1 MNGRAGLALAALAL
15 LAPLLAPASGASP
28 ALAQAPP
35 PAALEAGCDPEIR
48 EALAASAARGVEQD
62 LAVIRNA
69 DQGIRD
75 PDSIL
80 DFSCLEDLFNYR
92 AFNVLFDPGRALEEI
107 LGLAERRVCEIARNT
122 YRDYV
127 GRTLDASVYT
137 SRLPRLPGLQP
148 PAGARY
154 RRPERQH
161 PARQRGQRRTLPRHP
176 GRWAMSTPVRCRTV
190 FNAVILAVALTATLA
205 APPAR
210 AHSPC
215 DPTDNDRAEAS
226 RVLAGLTREIDVME
240 ATIVEALRLQ
250 TGQLSGYAAQSAKA
264 VTGALDAQTK
274 LQAQIAREV
283 EETRAM
289 RARRPTDSGCAAITG
304 LAGLAATRQAAES
317 AYVRAAGA
325 ETGRIA
331 GDRAAVP
338 DAGAAA
344 GNAARFESLT
354 STYCN
359 GARAGEDAALCR
371 GGDALHAADLK
382 AGNLFDRRTFAN
394 EAELRMAVELS
405 RNLTAPVVHDPPALA
420 SAETDQER
428 RRILLARSADARA
441 ALAADYFAHARALR
455 APGAALGVWT
465 AHAAPGRDAATPVS
479 RYELMELIASRR
491 FENPGWFVDLQ
502 AMSRENLLREL
513 VTLQAVSLML
523 DWRRYRLDE
532 RRGAI
537 DATGLALAA
546 ERMRLLPGLA
556 NPAAGAN

>member
-1 MNGRAGLALAALAL
+1 
-15 LAPLLAPASGASP
+15 
-28 ALAQAPP
+28 
-35 PAALEAGCDPEIR
+35 
-48 EALAASAARGVEQD
+48 
-62 LAVIRNA
+62 
-69 DQGIRD
+69 
-75 PDSIL
+75 
-80 DFSCLEDLFNYR
+80 
-92 AFNVLFDPGRALEEI
+92 
-107 LGLAERRVCEIARNT
+107 
-122 YRDYV
+122 
-127 GRTLDASVYT
+127 
-137 SRLPRLPGLQP
+137 
-148 PAGARY
+148 
-154 RRPERQH
+154 
-161 PARQRGQRRTLPRHP
+161 
-176 GRWAMSTPVRCRTV
+176 MSTPVRCRTV
-190 FNAVILAVALTATLA
+190 FHAVILATALTATLA
-205 APPAR
+205 VPPAH

-240 ATIVEALRLQ
+240 ATIVEALQASDGPALGLCGAKRQ
-250 TGQLSGYAAQSAKA
+250 GGDRRIGRSDQASGADRPRGRGNQ
-264 VTGALDAQTK
+264 GH
-274 LQAQIAREV
+274 ARPP
-283 EETRAM
+283 ADM
-289 RARRPTDSGCAAITG
+289 DSGCAAITG

-317 AYVRAAGA
+317 AYTRAAGA

-359 GARAGEDAALCR
+359 GPRAGEDAALCR
-371 GGDALHAADLK
+371 GVDALHAADLK
-382 AGNLFDRRTFAN
+382 AGNLLDRRTFAN
-394 EAELRMAVELS
+394 EAELRTAVELS
-405 RNLTAPVVHDPPALA
+405 RNLAVPVVHDPPALA

-428 RRILLARSADARA
+428 RRVLLARSADARA
-441 ALAADYFAHARALR
+441 ALAGDYFAHARALR
-455 APGAALGVWT
+455 APGAALGAW
-465 AHAAPGRDAATPVS
+465 AAQAAPGRDAATPVS
-479 RYELMELIASRR
+479 RYELMELLASRR

-502 AMSRENLLREL
+502 AMSQENLLREL

>member
-1 MNGRAGLALAALAL
+1 M
-15 LAPLLAPASGASP
+15 
-28 ALAQAPP
+28 
-35 PAALEAGCDPEIR
+35 
-48 EALAASAARGVEQD
+48 
-62 LAVIRNA
+62 
-69 DQGIRD
+69 
-75 PDSIL
+75 
-80 DFSCLEDLFNYR
+80 FNYR

-107 LGLAERRVCEIARNT
+107 LGLAQRRVCEIARNT

-137 SRLPRLPGLQP
+137 SRLPRLPGLHRLP
-148 PAGARY
+148 GLDTDARNGNIL
-154 RRPERQH
+154 RDSGVNAEP
-161 PARQRGQRRTLPRHP
+161 LPRHP
-176 GRWAMSTPVRCRTV
+176 GRWAMSIPVRCRTV
-190 FNAVILAVALTATLA
+190 FHAVILATALTATLA
-205 APPAR
+205 VPPAH

-304 LAGLAATRQAAES
+304 LAGLAAARQAAES

-359 GARAGEDAALCR
+359 GPRAGEDAALCR
-371 GGDALHAADLK
+371 GGDELHAADLK
-382 AGNLFDRRTFAN
+382 AGNLFDRHTFAN
-394 EAELRMAVELS
+394 EAELRTAVELS
-405 RNLTAPVVHDPPALA
+405 RNLAVPVVHDPPALA

-441 ALAADYFAHARALR
+441 ALAGDYFAHARALR
-455 APGAALGVWT
+455 APGAALGAW
-465 AHAAPGRDAATPVS
+465 AAQAAPGRDAATPVS
-479 RYELMELIASRR
+479 RYELMELLASRR

-502 AMSRENLLREL
+502 AMSQENLLREL

-537 DATGLALAA
+537 DATGLAQAA

>member
-1 MNGRAGLALAALAL
+1 
-15 LAPLLAPASGASP
+15 
-28 ALAQAPP
+28 
-35 PAALEAGCDPEIR
+35 
-48 EALAASAARGVEQD
+48 
-62 LAVIRNA
+62 
-69 DQGIRD
+69 
-75 PDSIL
+75 
-80 DFSCLEDLFNYR
+80 
-92 AFNVLFDPGRALEEI
+92 
-107 LGLAERRVCEIARNT
+107 
-122 YRDYV
+122 
-127 GRTLDASVYT
+127 
-137 SRLPRLPGLQP
+137 
-148 PAGARY
+148 
-154 RRPERQH
+154 
-161 PARQRGQRRTLPRHP
+161 
-176 GRWAMSTPVRCRTV
+176 MSTPVRCRTV
-190 FNAVILAVALTATLA
+190 FHAVILATALTATLA
-205 APPAR
+205 VPPAH

-304 LAGLAATRQAAES
+304 LAGLAAARQAAES
-317 AYVRAAGA
+317 AYGRAADA

-394 EAELRMAVELS
+394 EAELRTAVELS
-405 RNLTAPVVHDPPALA
+405 RNLAGA
-420 SAETDQER
+420 R
-428 RRILLARSADARA
+428 GARSACAGLRRDRSGAPPHPARP
-441 ALAADYFAHARALR
+441 LRRRPRRSGRRLLRPCPRVARTGRR
-455 APGAALGVWT
+455 ARSLGR
-465 AHAAPGRDAATPVS
+465 PGRAGTQCG
-479 RYELMELIASRR
+479 
-491 FENPGWFVDLQ
+491 NPGQPL
-502 AMSRENLLREL
+502 
-513 VTLQAVSLML
+513 
-523 DWRRYRLDE
+523 
-532 RRGAI
+532 
-537 DATGLALAA
+537 
-546 ERMRLLPGLA
+546 
-556 NPAAGAN
+556 

>member
-1 MNGRAGLALAALAL
+1 MN
-15 LAPLLAPASGASP
+15 
-28 ALAQAPP
+28 
-35 PAALEAGCDPEIR
+35 
-48 EALAASAARGVEQD
+48 
-62 LAVIRNA
+62 
-69 DQGIRD
+69 
-75 PDSIL
+75 
-80 DFSCLEDLFNYR
+80 
-92 AFNVLFDPGRALEEI
+92 
-107 LGLAERRVCEIARNT
+107 
-122 YRDYV
+122 
-127 GRTLDASVYT
+127 
-137 SRLPRLPGLQP
+137 
-148 PAGARY
+148 
-154 RRPERQH
+154 
-161 PARQRGQRRTLPRHP
+161 
-176 GRWAMSTPVRCRTV
+176 TPVRCLTA
-190 FNAVILAVALTATLA
+190 FHAVILATALTATLA
-205 APPAR
+205 VPPAH

-317 AYVRAAGA
+317 AYVRAARA

-359 GARAGEDAALCR
+359 GQRAGEDAALCR
-371 GGDALHAADLK
+371 GVDALHAADLK
-382 AGNLFDRRTFAN
+382 AGNLLDRRTFAN
-394 EAELRMAVELS
+394 EAELRTAVELS
-405 RNLTAPVVHDPPALA
+405 RNLAVPVVHDPPALA

-441 ALAADYFAHARALR
+441 ALAGDYFAHARALR
-455 APGAALGVWT
+455 APGAALGAW
-465 AHAAPGRDAATPVS
+465 AAPGRDAATPVS
-479 RYELMELIASRR
+479 RYELLELLASRR

-502 AMSRENLLREL
+502 AMSQENLLREL

>member
-1 MNGRAGLALAALAL
+1 
-15 LAPLLAPASGASP
+15 
-28 ALAQAPP
+28 
-35 PAALEAGCDPEIR
+35 
-48 EALAASAARGVEQD
+48 
-62 LAVIRNA
+62 
-69 DQGIRD
+69 
-75 PDSIL
+75 
-80 DFSCLEDLFNYR
+80 
-92 AFNVLFDPGRALEEI
+92 
-107 LGLAERRVCEIARNT
+107 
-122 YRDYV
+122 
-127 GRTLDASVYT
+127 
-137 SRLPRLPGLQP
+137 
-148 PAGARY
+148 
-154 RRPERQH
+154 
-161 PARQRGQRRTLPRHP
+161 
-176 GRWAMSTPVRCRTV
+176 MSHPVRCRTV
-190 FNAVILAVALTATLA
+190 FHAAVLATALTATLA

-304 LAGLAATRQAAES
+304 LAGLAAARQAAES
-317 AYVRAAGA
+317 AYTRAAGA

-371 GGDALHAADLK
+371 GADALHAADLK
-382 AGNLFDRRTFAN
+382 AGNLLDRRTFAN
-394 EAELRMAVELS
+394 EAELRTAVELS
-405 RNLTAPVVHDPPALA
+405 RNLAVPVVHDPPALA

-441 ALAADYFAHARALR
+441 ALAGDYFAHARALR
-455 APGAALGVWT
+455 APGASLG
-465 AHAAPGRDAATPVS
+465 PGPPRPRRDAMRQRRSAAT
-479 RYELMELIASRR
+479 
-491 FENPGWFVDLQ
+491 
-502 AMSRENLLREL
+502 NLWNC
-513 VTLQAVSLML
+513 S
-523 DWRRYRLDE
+523 
-532 RRGAI
+532 
-537 DATGLALAA
+537 
-546 ERMRLLPGLA
+546 
-556 NPAAGAN
+556 PAAGSRTPAGSSICKR

>member
-1 MNGRAGLALAALAL
+1 
-15 LAPLLAPASGASP
+15 
-28 ALAQAPP
+28 
-35 PAALEAGCDPEIR
+35 
-48 EALAASAARGVEQD
+48 
-62 LAVIRNA
+62 
-69 DQGIRD
+69 
-75 PDSIL
+75 
-80 DFSCLEDLFNYR
+80 
-92 AFNVLFDPGRALEEI
+92 
-107 LGLAERRVCEIARNT
+107 
-122 YRDYV
+122 
-127 GRTLDASVYT
+127 
-137 SRLPRLPGLQP
+137 
-148 PAGARY
+148 
-154 RRPERQH
+154 
-161 PARQRGQRRTLPRHP
+161 
-176 GRWAMSTPVRCRTV
+176 MSTPVRCRTV
-190 FNAVILAVALTATLA
+190 FHAVILATALTATLA
-205 APPAR
+205 VPPAH

-304 LAGLAATRQAAES
+304 LAGLAAARQAAES
-317 AYVRAAGA
+317 AYGRAADA

-394 EAELRMAVELS
+394 EAELRTAVELS
-405 RNLTAPVVHDPPALA
+405 RNLDGARGARPAGAGLRRDRSGAPPHPARPL
-420 SAETDQER
+420 R
-428 RRILLARSADARA
+428 RRPRRAGRRLLRPCPRIARTGRRARS
-441 ALAADYFAHARALR
+441 
-455 APGAALGVWT
+455 LGR
-465 AHAAPGRDAATPVS
+465 PGRAGTGCG
-479 RYELMELIASRR
+479 
-491 FENPGWFVDLQ
+491 NPGQPL
-502 AMSRENLLREL
+502 
-513 VTLQAVSLML
+513 
-523 DWRRYRLDE
+523 
-532 RRGAI
+532 
-537 DATGLALAA
+537 
-546 ERMRLLPGLA
+546 
-556 NPAAGAN
+556 

>member
-1 MNGRAGLALAALAL
+1 
-15 LAPLLAPASGASP
+15 
-28 ALAQAPP
+28 
-35 PAALEAGCDPEIR
+35 
-48 EALAASAARGVEQD
+48 
-62 LAVIRNA
+62 
-69 DQGIRD
+69 
-75 PDSIL
+75 
-80 DFSCLEDLFNYR
+80 
-92 AFNVLFDPGRALEEI
+92 
-107 LGLAERRVCEIARNT
+107 
-122 YRDYV
+122 
-127 GRTLDASVYT
+127 
-137 SRLPRLPGLQP
+137 
-148 PAGARY
+148 
-154 RRPERQH
+154 
-161 PARQRGQRRTLPRHP
+161 
-176 GRWAMSTPVRCRTV
+176 MSTPVRCRTV
-190 FNAVILAVALTATLA
+190 FHAVILATALTATLA
-205 APPAR
+205 VPPAR

-304 LAGLAATRQAAES
+304 LAGLAAARQAAES
-317 AYVRAAGA
+317 AYGRAADA

-394 EAELRMAVELS
+394 EAEWTHPGKVEAPYTVCIAS
-405 RNLTAPVVHDPPALA
+405 ASNLTGLVKSSV
-420 SAETDQER
+420 ECR
-428 RRILLARSADARA
+428 R
-441 ALAADYFAHARALR
+441 
-455 APGAALGVWT
+455 
-465 AHAAPGRDAATPVS
+465 
-479 RYELMELIASRR
+479 
-491 FENPGWFVDLQ
+491 
-502 AMSRENLLREL
+502 
-513 VTLQAVSLML
+513 
-523 DWRRYRLDE
+523 
-532 RRGAI
+532 
-537 DATGLALAA
+537 TGL
-546 ERMRLLPGLA
+546 
-556 NPAAGAN
+556 

>member
-1 MNGRAGLALAALAL
+1 
-15 LAPLLAPASGASP
+15 
-28 ALAQAPP
+28 
-35 PAALEAGCDPEIR
+35 
-48 EALAASAARGVEQD
+48 
-62 LAVIRNA
+62 
-69 DQGIRD
+69 
-75 PDSIL
+75 
-80 DFSCLEDLFNYR
+80 
-92 AFNVLFDPGRALEEI
+92 
-107 LGLAERRVCEIARNT
+107 
-122 YRDYV
+122 
-127 GRTLDASVYT
+127 
-137 SRLPRLPGLQP
+137 
-148 PAGARY
+148 
-154 RRPERQH
+154 
-161 PARQRGQRRTLPRHP
+161 
-176 GRWAMSTPVRCRTV
+176 MSTPVRCRTA
-190 FNAVILAVALTATLA
+190 FHAVILATALTATLA
-205 APPAR
+205 VPPAH

-359 GARAGEDAALCR
+359 GPRAGEDAALCR
-371 GGDALHAADLK
+371 GGDELHAADLK

-394 EAELRMAVELS
+394 EAELRTAVELS
-405 RNLTAPVVHDPPALA
+405 RNLDGA
-420 SAETDQER
+420 R
-428 RRILLARSADARA
+428 GARSAGAG
-441 ALAADYFAHARALR
+441 LR
-455 APGAALGVWT
+455 RDRSGAPPHPACPLC
-465 AHAAPGRDAATPVS
+465 RC
-479 RYELMELIASRR
+479 SRR
-491 FENPGWFVDLQ
+491 VG
-502 AMSRENLLREL
+502 
-513 VTLQAVSLML
+513 
-523 DWRRYRLDE
+523 
-532 RRGAI
+532 G
-537 DATGLALAA
+537 
-546 ERMRLLPGLA
+546 
-556 NPAAGAN
+556 

>member
-1 MNGRAGLALAALAL
+1 MLNMNRVTLLGHAGRDPEIRTIKSGEKTATFSLATTDKWRRKDGGTGEATEWHRIVVFGAAVAAVEKLVRKGAALLIEGRITTREYRDKKGESRRVTEIVVAGPQGHFNVLSPRRDDGRVEDVEDSGRGRGNRRSRRDHRCAAPNRGAGWRRAGRPFRGQAVMNGRTAFALAALAL
-15 LAPLLAPASGASP
+15 LAPVLASVPGVSP

-35 PAALEAGCDPEIR
+35 PAALEAGCDPGIR

-62 LAVIRNA
+62 LAVIRNP

-107 LGLAERRVCEIARNT
+107 LGLAQRRVCEIARNT
-122 YRDYV
+122 YRGYV
-127 GRTLDASVYT
+127 ARTLDASVYT
-137 SRLPRLPGLQP
+137 SRLPRLPGLHRLP
-148 PAGARY
+148 GSIPTPGTATSFHTAG
-154 RRPERQH
+154 
-161 PARQRGQRRTLPRHP
+161 
-176 GRWAMSTPVRCRTV
+176 STPNASAASWEVGNEYPVRCRTA
-190 FNAVILAVALTATLA
+190 FHAAVLATALTATLA
-205 APPAR
+205 VPPAH

-226 RVLAGLTREIDVME
+226 RVLGGLTREIDVME

-359 GARAGEDAALCR
+359 GPRAGEDAALCR
-371 GGDALHAADLK
+371 GG
-382 AGNLFDRRTFAN
+382 
-394 EAELRMAVELS
+394 
-405 RNLTAPVVHDPPALA
+405 
-420 SAETDQER
+420 
-428 RRILLARSADARA
+428 
-441 ALAADYFAHARALR
+441 
-455 APGAALGVWT
+455 
-465 AHAAPGRDAATPVS
+465 
-479 RYELMELIASRR
+479 
-491 FENPGWFVDLQ
+491 
-502 AMSRENLLREL
+502 
-513 VTLQAVSLML
+513 
-523 DWRRYRLDE
+523 
-532 RRGAI
+532 
-537 DATGLALAA
+537 
-546 ERMRLLPGLA
+546 
-556 NPAAGAN
+556 